1 MKIVLLEERGG
12 QPQPERVYEQPL
24 VKIGRDP
31 SECHVVFNQTEWPM
45 VSRRHAEFR
54 FQNGRYMLVDTNS
67 SFGTFLNGQRI
78 TNPTEVQP
86 GARVQFGAGGPL
98 MIVARVETAQPQ
110 PPASVNIAEMETHRE
125 IQGAGPYDVTTPR
138 DPAQRPPVGSPV
150 PPIAPPPQQ
159 QPTPQ
164 AQPPG
169 HAAAPP
175 AAQPPPYA
183 QQPYAQPPYGQP
195 PYAPQ
200 PGQQPFPQQPSAP
213 QPFPPQPPAPQQPF
227 APPQP
232 PPQQPIAQPPGAM
245 PPTPPTA
252 RQPVPPAPPQ
262 HIPPQ
267 PAPQQSAA
275 QQQPA
280 QRQPMPPPP
289 TPSAAKPPSAPSQP
303 ATVEIVRSATGSL
316 ERIQLTKDVT
326 RLGREPGV
334 EVTIEAAAAVVS
346 RRHAEIQKRNGL
358 YMLVDLGS
366 FNGTLLNEQRIT
378 APTPLYDGDRIQLG
392 MGGPI
397 LRFIDPAH
405 PAPAGAH
412 NTGQRSVVIS
422 SGASPLAPIPT
433 PVAPTSGPL
442 AEVAQAQTMFI
453 KAGSGAL
460 QQAGKQGGGQPHL
473 LMQVAFNGKQQLN
486 VGRAPDN
493 DIRLD
498 GLQISNH
505 HARLSNM
512 QGTVFVEDVGSTNGV
527 YVNGARIT
535 GRRPVQSRDIVQVG
549 PFVLQADPQRGVAI
563 FDTRSKTRIDVID
576 ITKVVPNRSGGG
588 MIKLLDDVDLT
599 IQPNEFVGM
608 LGPSGAGK
616 STLMDS
622 LNGMRP
628 ATSGR
633 VLINNLD
640 LYQHLDSLKQ
650 SIGYVPQ
657 DDIIHRELT
666 VYRTLY
672 YVARLRLSRDVSTAE
687 IDQIINEVMDVTGLS
702 ERRDVPVSQLSGG
715 QRKRVSIAVEL
726 ITKPSVIF
734 LDEPTS
740 GLDPA
745 TEEKIMKLF
754 RQIAESGRTV
764 ILTTHAM
771 ENVRLFDKIV
781 VLMRGKLVWYGAP
794 KEALEHVGA
803 SSFKDLY
810 DKLEAPVDER
820 IARLPPLPADATKEQ
835 KLAFKLRKEQ
845 IAEEVAEEWKQRFR
859 KTPQYQRNIVQPLA
873 GLKGEKQS
881 APMTGRRPTVTDS
894 VRQWMTLSR
903 RYMEVLARDKFNL
916 LILFG
921 QAPII
926 ALLTYLVVGA
936 NQPRDFPYFML
947 ALVAIWFGT
956 SVSAREI
963 IRERPVYNRERMV
976 NLGLLP
982 YVASKLFVLSLIVGL
997 QCVLLFGTLKG
1008 LHYAGIMKL
1017 PPDDLTSSL
1026 AQLLTMI
1033 LTGMVGIA
1041 LGLFIS
1047 AIVRTSEMATS
1058 LVPLILIPQILF
1070 SGLVGVP
1077 QGVSKAVGVVM
1088 PATWAFDE
1096 MKRLSKLDTISEE
1109 GSDQNGNYPGLD
1121 LKKTGIGLKKD
1132 VEEQNTR
1139 NIDRA
1144 KADIQDYKKKA
1155 DDKLEDYRTKM
1166 EKFTTDLEK
1175 AMHGEGDRPKKPE
1188 VPKLDPAPTPSDAV
1202 KQPEDLSPYVD
1213 FLHPWGNRL
1222 YDALILVGMFFALL
1236 GATLF
1241 ALRSQDIG

>member
-1 MKIVLLEERGG
+1 MKIVLIEERAG
-12 QPQPERVYEQPL
+12 QPQPEHAYEHPT

-31 SECHVVFNQTEWPM
+31 SECHVVFNQAEWPM

-54 FQNGRYMLVDTNS
+54 FKNGRCLLVDTNS
-67 SFGTFLNGQRI
+67 SFGTFINGRRI
-78 TNPTEVQP
+78 SEPVEVQP

-98 MIVARVETAQPQ
+98 MVVARVDVAA
-110 PPASVNIAEMETHRE
+110 PPPPPPSSLAEMETRRD
-125 IQGAGPYDVTTPR
+125 IAGAGADDLTTPR
-138 DPAQRPPVGSPV
+138 DPAQRPPVVPPAPTGSP
-150 PPIAPPPQQ
+150 QM
-159 QPTPQ
+159 
-164 AQPPG
+164 QPPRPV
-169 HAAAPP
+169 APPP
-175 AAQPPPYA
+175 AAQ
-183 QQPYAQPPYGQP
+183 QQSYPQPPYGQP
-195 PYAPQ
+195 PSAPPQ
-200 PGQQPFPQQPSAP
+200 GQQPFVPPQQPR
-213 QPFPPQPPAPQQPF
+213 PQQ
-227 APPQP
+227 
-232 PPQQPIAQPPGAM
+232 PQQPIAQSPVAS
-245 PPTPPTA
+245 PPTA
-252 RQPVPPAPPQ
+252 RQPVAPA
-262 HIPPQ
+262 PPQ
-267 PAPQQSAA
+267 PAPQQ
-275 QQQPA
+275 PT
-280 QRQPMPPPP
+280 P
-289 TPSAAKPPSAPSQP
+289 TPSAVKAPPAPSQP
-303 ATVEIVRSATGSL
+303 AAIELVRTLTGSL
-316 ERIQLTKDVT
+316 ERIPLTKDVT

-334 EVTIEAAAAVVS
+334 EVAIEAAAAVVS
-346 RRHAEIQKRNGL
+346 RRHAEIQRRDGQYL
-358 YMLVDLGS
+358 LVDLGS

-378 APTPLYDGDRIQLG
+378 QPTPLYDGDRIQLG
-392 MGGPI
+392 MGGPV
-397 LRFIDPAH
+397 LRLIDPAH
-405 PAPAGAH
+405 PAPAGAQ
-412 NTGQRSVVIS
+412 NTGQRSVAVS
-422 SGASPLAPIPT
+422 SGAPPQAPIPV
-433 PVAPTSGPL
+433 PVPPTSGPL
-442 AEVAQAQTMFI
+442 AEVAQAQTMVI
-453 KAGSGAL
+453 RAGSGAL
-460 QQAGKQGGGQPHL
+460 NKPPAGGAHPQL
-473 LMQVAFNGKQQLN
+473 LMQVTFDGKQQLN
-486 VGRAPDN
+486 IGRAPDN

-512 QGTVFVEDVGSTNGV
+512 QGNVFVEDVGSTNGV

-535 GRRPVQSRDIVQVG
+535 GRRAVQGRDIVQVG
-549 PFVLQADPQRGVAI
+549 PFVLQADAQRGVAI

-599 IQPNEFVGM
+599 IQANEFVGL

-622 LNGMRP
+622 MNGMRP

-764 ILTTHAM
+764 VLTTHAM

-781 VLMRGKLVWYGAP
+781 VMMRGKLVWYGAP
-794 KEALEHVGA
+794 KDALEHVGA

-810 DKLEAPVDER
+810 DKLEAPVDDQV
-820 IARLPPLPADATKEQ
+820 ARMPPLPPNAAKDQ
-835 KLAFKLRKEQ
+835 KQAFKLRKEQ
-845 IAEEVAEEWKQRFR
+845 IAEEVAEGWKQSFK
-859 KTPQYQRNIVQPLA
+859 KTPQYQQNVVQPLA
-873 GLKGEKQS
+873 KLRGEKQS
-881 APMTGRRPTVTDS
+881 APVVSRRPTVTDS
-894 VRQWMTLSR
+894 LRQWLTLSR
-903 RYMEVLARDKFNL
+903 RYMEVLGRDKFNL

-926 ALLTYLVVGA
+926 GLLTYLVVGEK
-936 NQPRDFPYFML
+936 QPRDFPYFML

-982 YVASKLFVLSLIVGL
+982 YVGSKLLVLSLMVGL
-997 QCVLLFGTLKG
+997 QCILLFGTLKG

-1017 PPDDLTSSL
+1017 PPDSLTESL

-1033 LTGMVGIA
+1033 LTSMVGIA
-1041 LGLFIS
+1041 LGLFVS
-1047 AIVRTSEMATS
+1047 AIVSTSEMATS

-1077 QGVSKAVGVVM
+1077 QGVSKTIGTVM

-1096 MKRLSKLDTISEE
+1096 MKRLSKLDTVSEE
-1109 GSDQNGNYPGLD
+1109 GSDPEGPNQG
-1121 LKKTGIGLKKD
+1121 KGLKKFIEAKND
-1132 VEEQNTR
+1132 QN
-1139 NIDRA
+1139 IEKA
-1144 KADIQDYKKKA
+1144 KADVQSYKKEAEDNSEQFRK
-1155 DDKLEDYRTKM
+1155 DMDKYQ
-1166 EKFTTDLEK
+1166 TDAEK
-1175 AMHGEGDRPKKPE
+1175 AARGEGSKPTKPE
-1188 VPKLDPAPTPSDAV
+1188 MPKLKPAPEPSPAV
-1202 KQPEDLSPYVD
+1202 KQPENLDAYID
-1213 FLHPWGNRL
+1213 FLHPWGGRL
-1222 YDALILVGMFFALL
+1222 SDALILLVMFFGLL